1 VARGH
6 RNYQPPAIP
15 SIAVLLTGVAKKAT
29 IVAIMATRKSPPGNQ
44 GNLGELLFGAYR
56 RQVLALLLM
65 HPEQSFHVREIARIT
80 GKPAG
85 TLYRELNSLAEAGLL
100 VRSPFGNQVHYRA
113 NPACPIY
120 EELRGILRKTF
131 GVADVLREALEP
143 AADQIHVAFVY
154 GSVARGEERPKSDV
168 DVMIIGALKFSDAVL
183 ALSTAEEMLR
193 REVNPH
199 VYSPREFKKKFAAR
213 EPFLVRV
220 TEGPKIYLTGTE
232 DDLGKLAGHRAAA
245 SA

>member
-1 VARGH
+1 
-6 RNYQPPAIP
+6 
-15 SIAVLLTGVAKKAT
+15 VLLLTVVAKNAT
-29 IVAIMATRKSPPGNQ
+29 IVVLMATSRTSRNKQ
-44 GNLGELLFGAYR
+44 QDLGELLFGAYR

-85 TLYRELNSLAEAGLL
+85 TLYRELNSLAEGGLL
-100 VRSPFGNQVHYRA
+100 ERKPLGNQIHYRA
-113 NPACPIY
+113 NSACPIY

-143 AADQIHVAFVY
+143 VAANIDVAFVY
-154 GSVARGEERPKSDV
+154 GSIARGEERPKSDV
-168 DVMIIGALKFSDAVL
+168 DVMIIGKLKFSDAVL
-183 ALSTAEEMLR
+183 ALSAAEEMLR

-199 VYSPREFKKKFAAR
+199 VYSRREFKSKFAGR
-213 EPFLVRV
+213 EPYLVRV
-220 TEGPKIYLTGTE
+220 MEDPKIYLTGTA
-232 DDLGKLAGHRAAA
+232 DDIGKLAGHRASP

>member
-1 VARGH
+1 
-6 RNYQPPAIP
+6 
-15 SIAVLLTGVAKKAT
+15 
-29 IVAIMATRKSPPGNQ
+29 MATLEK
-44 GNLGELLFGAYR
+44 NLGTLLFGAYR

-85 TLYRELNSLAEAGLL
+85 TLYRELSSLAEAGLL
-100 VRSPFGNQVHYRA
+100 VRSPFGNQIHYRA

-131 GVADVLREALEP
+131 GVADVLRDALEP
-143 AADQIHVAFVY
+143 VADQIEVAFVY
-154 GSVARGEERPKSDV
+154 GSVARGEERAASDV
-168 DVMIIGALKFSDAVL
+168 DVIVIGKLKFSDAVL
-183 ALSTAEEMLR
+183 ALSPAEELLR

-199 VYSPREFKKKFAAR
+199 VYSVREFRKKAADG
-213 EPFLVRV
+213 EPYLVRV
-220 TEGPKIYLTGTE
+220 VQNPKIYLMGN
-232 DDLGKLAGHRAAA
+232 DHDLGKLAGHRAAA

>member
-1 VARGH
+1 M
-6 RNYQPPAIP
+6 
-15 SIAVLLTGVAKKAT
+15 LLTGVALKAT
-29 IVAIMATRKSPPGNQ
+29 IVAIMATKKTLPESRR
-44 GNLGELLFGAYR
+44 NLGELLFGAYR

-100 VRSPFGNQVHYRA
+100 IRSPFGNQVHYRA
-113 NPACPIY
+113 NSACPIY

-131 GVADVLREALEP
+131 GIADVLRAALESV
-143 AADQIHVAFVY
+143 AARVNVAFVY
-154 GSVARGEERPKSDV
+154 GSIASGKERAASDV
-168 DVMIIGALKFSDAVL
+168 DVMIIGRLKFSDAVL
-183 ALSTAEEMLR
+183 ALSPAEEMLR

-199 VYSPREFKKKFAAR
+199 VYSPTEFRKKFADG
-213 EPFLVRV
+213 EPFIARV
-220 TEGPKIYLTGTE
+220 FEEPKIYLTGTE
-232 DDLGKLAGHRAAA
+232 DDLGKLAGHRTAA

>member
-1 VARGH
+1 M
-6 RNYQPPAIP
+6 
-15 SIAVLLTGVAKKAT
+15 LLTGVALKAT
-29 IVAIMATRKSPPGNQ
+29 TVAIMATKKLRPGRQ

-143 AADQIHVAFVY
+143 ASDQISVAFVY
-154 GSVARGEERPKSDV
+154 GSVARGDERAASDV
-168 DVMIIGALKFSDAVL
+168 DVMIIGKLKFSDAVL
-183 ALSTAEEMLR
+183 AFSAAEDILR

-199 VYSPREFKKKFAAR
+199 VYSPREFKSKLAGR
-213 EPFLVRV
+213 DPFLVRV
-220 TEGPKIYLTGTE
+220 VEGPKIFLRGGE
-232 DDLGKLAGHRAAA
+232 DDLGKPAGHRAAA
-245 SA
+245 ST